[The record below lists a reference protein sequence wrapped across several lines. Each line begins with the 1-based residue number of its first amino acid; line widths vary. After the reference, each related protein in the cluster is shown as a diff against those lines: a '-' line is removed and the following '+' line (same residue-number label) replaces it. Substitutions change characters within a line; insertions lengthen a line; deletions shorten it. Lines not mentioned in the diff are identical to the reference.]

1 MLKEKC
7 FFTGEKMS
15 SLFEM
20 EPENILKLPAKDR
33 ALDLAI
39 IHITFEGIQILGG
52 GVCTVT
58 RGHLEALKSLQR
70 RLKDFNVKITPYFA
84 EIGYEEDH
92 PRRDKK
98 YEAYAVESVKKMG
111 GDVAYLANY
120 SWGEQPHTA
129 WGEEDLGP
137 VDKWKAACA
146 SAATVALNYARQH
159 QAAVI
164 YCHDC
169 VFALA
174 ALYASLQ
181 ANAFGADIR
190 AIYVAHSTALTHELP
205 LPNPDRLMAECV
217 TIQWG
222 KINPVV
228 KIGYISEF
236 IRGHLVQDYSARLS
250 DTVPTGN
257 GLNPAD
263 RYFRLRTREEIIQ
276 KLKQYHIPLD
286 KKLLFSWGRAVAYKR
301 FDMVIKVGSE
311 LRDELHT
318 VVVVAPASE
327 DLKKLQQ
334 ELNLNMSLIFTFD
347 AELAACLL
355 QWENTIV
362 TPILAYLEPCGLT
375 PMEIRMHA
383 RKSGPILVTSDT
395 GGLPEQVED
404 GLDGFITKQDDVGD
418 VVSTIRKIL
427 GFSEQERQNIRANGQ
442 KKILGQYT
450 WTSQILKTLAS
461 VSPHISLVKDGVL
474 KEIVKEDSEALSL

>member
-1 MLKEKC
+1 
-7 FFTGEKMS
+7 MS
-15 SLFEM
+15 SIFEL
-20 EPENILKLPAKDR
+20 ETEQVQKLATKDR
-33 ALDLAI
+33 SLNLAI

-70 RLKDFNVKITPYFA
+70 HLKNFNVKLTPYFA
-84 EIGYEEDH
+84 EIGYADDH

-98 YEAYAVESVKKMG
+98 YEAYATESVKNMG
-111 GDVAYLANY
+111 GEIAYLANY

-146 SAATVALNYARQH
+146 SAATVALNFARRH

-169 VFALA
+169 VFALTT
-174 ALYASLQ
+174 LYASLQ

-190 AIYVAHSTALTHELP
+190 AIYVVHSTALTHELP
-205 LPNPDRLMAECV
+205 LPNPDRLMAECA

-222 KINPVV
+222 KINPAV

-236 IRGHLVQDYSARLS
+236 IRGHLVEDYAARLS

-263 RYFRLRTREEIIQ
+263 RYFRLRTREEIVQ
-276 KLKQYHIPLD
+276 KLEQYQIPLN
-286 KKLLFSWGRAVAYKR
+286 KKLIFSWGRAVAYKR
-301 FDMVIKVGSE
+301 FDMVIKAGAK
-311 LRDELHT
+311 LKDEMHT
-318 VVVVAPASE
+318 VVVVSPASE
-327 DLKKLQQ
+327 ELTKLRD
-334 ELNLNMSLIFTFD
+334 ELNPDMSLIFAFD
-347 AELAACLL
+347 AELAACLI
-355 QWENTIV
+355 QWENTLV

-383 RKSGPILVTSDT
+383 RKSGPILIVSDT
-395 GGLPEQVED
+395 GGLPEQVKD
-404 GLDGFITKQDDVGD
+404 GVDGFITKQDDVDD
-418 VVSTIRKIL
+418 VVQTIRKIQA
-427 GFSEQERQNIRANGQ
+427 FSEQERQQIRNNGL
-442 KKILGQYT
+442 KKILDQYT

-461 VSPHISLVKDGVL
+461 VSPHIALVKDDVMQEIVQDDRKALAL
-474 KEIVKEDSEALSL
+474 KE